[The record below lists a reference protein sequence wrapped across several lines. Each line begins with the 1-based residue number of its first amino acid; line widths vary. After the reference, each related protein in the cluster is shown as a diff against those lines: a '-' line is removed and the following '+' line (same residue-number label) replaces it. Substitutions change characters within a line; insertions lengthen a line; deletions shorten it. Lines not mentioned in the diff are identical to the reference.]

1 MDEQTQQRFPSNLL
15 FMSTSGGLWKMVWIG
30 GQSLGFDKYTE
41 VAWISKPLAAAD
53 IPAYYISIFKFLHA
67 LVLEENTRTLKVS
80 QAEK

>member
-1 MDEQTQQRFPSNLL
+1 MGEQTQQRFPSNLP
-15 FMSTSGGLWKMVWIG
+15 FMSASGGLWKMVWTG

-53 IPAYYISIFKFLHA
+53 IPDYYTSTFKFLHV
-67 LVLEENTRTLKVS
+67 LVLEENIRTLKVS